1 MFASRVSVSTY
12 CLLGVVIVN
21 EEVES
26 KTKTRPLSYSMD
38 WYLSEPNKG
47 NQVLYYA
54 AIRQYSYMFI
64 THNISDCLLWMLI
77 INVEVEKNAITKVL
91 S

>member
-26 KTKTRPLSYSMD
+26 KTKTRPLSYSM
-38 WYLSEPNKG
+38 PNKG

-54 AIRQYSYMFI
+54 AICQYSYMFI
-64 THNISDCLLWMLI
+64 THNVSDCLLWMLI